1 MTRREGNCVPEL
13 IAKSPLAGRAPVTRG
28 TLRLSETSMEAITS
42 IALFPGQSKAI
53 AKVLKPLGLTFP
65 TPNTVAQ
72 SGEARLIWTGR
83 DQAFLTGVPA
93 PAIPPEVAAVTDQSD
108 GWAGLAVEG
117 PAAHEALMRWV
128 PIDLRPAQFPVGMAI
143 RAPLYHMQAIILR
156 LVANRIDLMV
166 FRSMARTA
174 WHEIDLA
181 MTTIEARD
189 MRTK

>member
-1 MTRREGNCVPEL
+1 VPEL

-28 TLRLSETSMEAITS
+28 ALSLSETPMEAITS

-65 TPNTVAQ
+65 APNTVSQ
-72 SGEARLIWTGR
+72 SGDARLVWTGR
-83 DQAFLTGVPA
+83 DQAFLIGVSA
-93 PAIPPEVAAVTDQSD
+93 PAIPAEVAAVTDLSD
-108 GWAGLAVEG
+108 GWAGLSVEG
-117 PAAHEALMRWV
+117 PAAHDALMRWV
-128 PIDLRPAQFPVGMAI
+128 PIDLRPRHFAVGTAI

-156 LVANRIDLMV
+156 LTANRIDLMV

-181 MTTIEARD
+181 MTTIEARAA
-189 MRTK
+189 RSK